1 MEMFVMKKT
10 ELPALLLQCLTELGG
25 EADIVTVCKYFW
37 KHYEV
42 ELQKSGDLLYTWQYD
57 IRWAATELRKTGV
70 MLDAKE
76 SPKGIW
82 QLKKKF

>member
-1 MEMFVMKKT
+1 MKKT
-10 ELPALLLQCLTELGG
+10 ELPDLLLQCLTTLGG
-25 EADIVTVCKYFW
+25 EADIVTLCKYFW
-37 KHYEV
+37 EHYEA

-57 IRWAATELRKTGV
+57 IRWAATELRKSGV

-82 QLKKKF
+82 QLRAPKF

>member
-1 MEMFVMKKT
+1 MEKT
-10 ELPALLLQCLTELGG
+10 ELPALLLQSLTKLGG

-37 KHYEV
+37 EHYEV

-82 QLKKKF
+82 QLKL